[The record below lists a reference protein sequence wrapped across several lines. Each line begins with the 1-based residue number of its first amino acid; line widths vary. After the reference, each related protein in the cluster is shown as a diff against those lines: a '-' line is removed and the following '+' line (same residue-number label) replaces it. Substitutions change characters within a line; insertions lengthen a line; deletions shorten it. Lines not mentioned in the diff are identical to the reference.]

1 MKPAK
6 FEYCRPESL
15 DEALALLAEIGDEAS
30 ALAGGLSLVAMLN
43 LRLVRPRVVIDIN
56 RLAVLDGIEPVN
68 GTVRTGAL
76 TRQADAL
83 ASPEL
88 AAGVPLLGWAL
99 PHVGHFQTRGRGT
112 LGGSVAHADPS
123 AEIPLCL
130 ATLGGEVELAS
141 RAGTRRV
148 CARDFLEG
156 ALATAR
162 GPEELVTALL
172 WPRAQEGDGFAFD
185 EIAQRAGDF
194 AIAAAAATARLD
206 ERGALAAVTL
216 GLGGIA
222 ERPEVFGGEGFTGAP
237 ASAETAREIAATVA
251 AAVEP
256 MSDRAASAPF
266 RRQLAG
272 TLGARVLAR
281 AFADAGAGG
290 RGC

>member
-1 MKPAK
+1 MKPAP

-15 DEALALLAEIGDEAS
+15 DEALALLAEHGDEAS

-43 LRLVRPRVVIDIN
+43 LRLVRPEVVIDIN
-56 RLAVLDGIEPVN
+56 RLAGLDGIEAVN
-68 GTVRTGAL
+68 GTLRTGAL
-76 TRQADAL
+76 VRQAEAL

-88 AAGVPLLGWAL
+88 AAGVPLLARAL

-112 LGGSVAHADPS
+112 LGGSIAHADPS

-148 CARDFLEG
+148 PARDFLEG

-162 GPEELVTALL
+162 EPDELVTGLL

-194 AIAAAAATARLD
+194 AIAAVAASARLD
-206 ERGALAAVTL
+206 GNGALAAITL

-222 ERPEVFGGEGFTGAP
+222 ECAQVFGGADFTGAP
-237 ASAETAREIAATVA
+237 ASAESAREIAVAAA

-256 MSDRAASAPF
+256 MSDRVASAAF
-266 RRQLAG
+266 RRQLAE
-272 TLGARVLAR
+272 TLGARVLER
-281 AFADAGAGG
+281 AFADAGGQE
-290 RGC
+290 C